1 MSTTVDAG
9 LVVGVEVGSAL
20 CVVVRLEGI
29 GWFDSYDRVL
39 LDKNVLGAG
48 ADIPREVA
56 IVGSRHNICGI
67 PIGNPHPDRWA
78 DAKCCVFQQTARRRP
93 KPRHSPIF
101 FPQLDRS
108 GKKEEKKGKE
118 EEKRGGG
125 EGEREGGEGGLG
137 VSESHFFL
145 QNPSKIR

>member
-1 MSTTVDAG
+1 MNSPT
-9 LVVGVEVGSAL
+9 
-20 CVVVRLEGI
+20 EGNN
-29 GWFDSYDRVL
+29 SL
-39 LDKNVLGAG
+39 KN
-48 ADIPREVA
+48 
-56 IVGSRHNICGI
+56 
-67 PIGNPHPDRWA
+67 
-78 DAKCCVFQQTARRRP
+78 
-93 KPRHSPIF
+93 F

-118 EEKRGGG
+118 EEKREGG